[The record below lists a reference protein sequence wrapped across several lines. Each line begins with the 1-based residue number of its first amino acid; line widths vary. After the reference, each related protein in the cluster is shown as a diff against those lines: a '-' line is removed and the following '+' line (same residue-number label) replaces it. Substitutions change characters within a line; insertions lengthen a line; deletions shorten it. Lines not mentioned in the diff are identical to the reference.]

1 MQASGVLGA
10 AGELA
15 LRLRALR
22 PLREGLR
29 VELGCGVQVH
39 GRVLVPGPGV
49 VRIGDRVRLD
59 GRRPIELHAHEGG
72 AIVLEDDVV
81 VEGGVSIEAT
91 VGVRIGARA
100 RLGSFCKIIDNH
112 FHRVTGSRTDRPAGI
127 PVAIGDDAIVGP
139 RAVILPGASMGAGA
153 CLGPVSVLSFWLP
166 AGAAF
171 PGALH
176 A

>member
-1 MQASGVLGA
+1 
-10 AGELA
+10 
-15 LRLRALR
+15 
-22 PLREGLR
+22 
-29 VELGCGVQVH
+29 
-39 GRVLVPGPGV
+39 
-49 VRIGDRVRLD
+49 VRLD
-59 GRRPIELHAHEGG
+59 GRRCPIELHAHEGG
-72 AIVLEDDVV
+72 AIVIEDDVV

-100 RLGSFCKIIDNH
+100 RIGSFCKIIDNH

-127 PVAIGDDAIVGP
+127 PVEIGADAIVGP

-153 CLGPVSVLSFWLP
+153 WLGPVSVLSFWLP